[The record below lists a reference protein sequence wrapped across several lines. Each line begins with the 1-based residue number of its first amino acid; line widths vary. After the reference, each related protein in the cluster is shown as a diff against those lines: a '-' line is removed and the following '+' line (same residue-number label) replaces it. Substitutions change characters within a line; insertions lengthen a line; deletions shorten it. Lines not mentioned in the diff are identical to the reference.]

1 MWSKIF
7 WKNNKSQKNG
17 KRARWRLQS
26 CIETILDLSDRL
38 GEGMIRPEIVE
49 HFRKLRN
56 SFHFLEDD
64 MVDEKEIS
72 SIEEATNQLLEEV
85 GKLYDETTMKQL
97 YDILKH

>member
-7 WKNNKSQKNG
+7 RRNNKSQEST

-38 GEGMIRPEIVE
+38 GEGMIRPEIIE
-49 HFRKLRN
+49 HFRKLKN
-56 SFHFLEDD
+56 SFYFLEDE

-97 YDILKH
+97 YDIPKH

>member
-1 MWSKIF
+1 MWSRIF
-7 WKNNKSQKNG
+7 LKNKSHG
-17 KRARWRLQS
+17 SRKRARWRLQN

-49 HFRKLRN
+49 HFKKLRN

-97 YDILKH
+97 YDIPKH